1 MENLLTPAAVRQIA
15 QEVFREQRQDLLK
28 SLERQF
34 RPLWAPQPMWPE
46 WVETTLRE
54 LIAVQERTEQHIE
67 ELTEA
72 QKRTEARVEEL
83 AEAQKRTE
91 EQVRYLAERL
101 DGVEQRLDGVEQRL
115 DGVEQRLDGV
125 EQRLDGVEQRLDGV
139 EQRLDGMEHH
149 LEDVDHQLGQIGN
162 VLGLHTEVE
171 AQDVLLYVLEQK
183 GYHILQHPRSLDLDG
198 EVDIAV
204 SVQSPEGEQIWVL
217 TEVKARARLK
227 NLRRWAEQ
235 LSSERF
241 AQRLAEQGVT
251 RPYLPYLFGSRVY
264 QIVEEEAQRLGI
276 GILDPDGER
285 VVPTVIR

>member
-91 EQVRYLAERL
+91 ARVEELTEAQKRAEERL
-101 DGVEQRLDGVEQRL
+101 TRLE
-115 DGVEQRLDGV
+115 
-125 EQRLDGVEQRLDGV
+125 
-139 EQRLDGMEHH
+139 
-149 LEDVDHQLGQIGN
+149 I
-162 VLGLHTEVE
+162 T
-171 AQDVLLYVLEQK
+171 
-183 GYHILQHPRSLDLDG
+183 
-198 EVDIAV
+198 
-204 SVQSPEGEQIWVL
+204 VQ
-217 TEVKARARLK
+217 
-227 NLRRWAEQ
+227 
-235 LSSERF
+235 
-241 AQRLAEQGVT
+241 
-251 RPYLPYLFGSRVY
+251 
-264 QIVEEEAQRLGI
+264 
-276 GILDPDGER
+276 
-285 VVPTVIR
+285 